1 MRAVVDHHVD
11 RPGVEEQQCLQLT
24 GTNSSI
30 GLIALILNNHS
41 DHATAR
47 TVHIIFNLF
56 FAGPVAIAR
65 RPNPIPSRTRSLNAS
80 APMVLRLKTRESRS
94 LPGLPRTDHLQGP
107 FFTETK
113 TLRASRRVFACLAIN
128 AASRSGPQ
136 ATVRPLETC
145 GLEADLPAAS
155 LSPQIFTFLL
165 RHQGKPGRALPS
177 SFPEATVRQGTTAW
191 GWLSPHASI
200 APEPQTPP
208 QHSACPQANTPHPTS
223 ATSPRPPLPAPIAP
237 WQEPA
242 LPIRWRSPFPAT
254 GFCAAMAACQAT
266 AGAST
271 ASAPCLLASERS
283 EGRADGHK
291 HQASQPDPKRRETPR
306 PASPEP
312 QANQTK
318 QQTAENGVPEG
329 SRTPDLRFRKPPL
342 YPAELPGQKDKH
354 L

>member
-1 MRAVVDHHVD
+1 LRAVVDHHVD

-200 APEPQTPP
+200 APEPKPRHSTPP
-208 QHSACPQANTPHPTS
+208 AHKPTHHIPPQQPPQGHRSRRPSRRGRSLRCQSGGDRRSLPPGSAQRWQPVRLPLGRRPQA
-223 ATSPRPPLPAPIAP
+223 
-237 WQEPA
+237 
-242 LPIRWRSPFPAT
+242 
-254 GFCAAMAACQAT
+254 
-266 AGAST
+266 
-271 ASAPCLLASERS
+271 
-283 EGRADGHK
+283 
-291 HQASQPDPKRRETPR
+291 R
-306 PASPEP
+306 PAC
-312 QANQTK
+312 
-318 QQTAENGVPEG
+318 
-329 SRTPDLRFRKPPL
+329 SRAKAR
-342 YPAELPGQKDKH
+342 
-354 L
+354 